1 MRLSF
6 CLILIILLNNA
17 YCVAQIIKDPTEAYR
32 SACEGGRPLLI
43 VFSGSDWCAPCM
55 RFERQVLSQDVF
67 SQFIAEKVIVY
78 EADFPQRKR
87 ISKETQQSNEAL
99 AEQYNPKG
107 AFPHLVLVRPDRSI
121 ITTLIYEDESV
132 EAFIKKVSRHL
143 EDEQTKNVQT
153 AE

>member
-6 CLILIILLNNA
+6 SLILIILLTNA
-17 YCVAQIIKDPTEAYR
+17 WCVAQIIKDPKEAYR

-55 RFERQVLSQDVF
+55 RFERQVLSKEVF
-67 SQFIAEKVIVY
+67 SRFIADKVVVY
-78 EADFPQRKR
+78 EADFPQRKK
-87 ISKETQQSNEAL
+87 IDKETQQSNEAL

-107 AFPHLVLVRPDRSI
+107 AFPHLVLVRPDRSV
-121 ITTLIYEDESV
+121 ITTLIYEDEPV
-132 EAFIKKVSRHL
+132 EEFVKKVSRHL
-143 EDEQTKNVQT
+143 EDEQAKHVQT